1 MSRARRAW
9 TVPEPD
15 VSPRLEP
22 AVLDELDDATTAAV
36 DLTGAVIPALSGA
49 QVDSSDLSRM
59 RANAGQWER
68 VTLADCRL
76 DGADVAN
83 LVWREG
89 ALMRCSLRE
98 VRMTG
103 VLLAGVRVRGTLL
116 EGVQASLSTWHDV
129 QLRGVVLRG
138 CDLSEATFVDT
149 VMEQVL
155 LEDCVLTS
163 AQLSGLRCRDVQ
175 LRGCRLDGVSG
186 VTSLRG
192 ARVAE
197 EDALALLP
205 AIARELGI
213 TIGS

>member
-1 MSRARRAW
+1 VSRARRAW

-15 VSPRLEP
+15 VPPRLEP

-49 QVDSSDLSRM
+49 QVDSSDLSRL

-68 VTLADCRL
+68 VTLADCRI
-76 DGADVAN
+76 DGADLAN
-83 LVWREG
+83 LVWRDG

-116 EGVQASLSTWHDV
+116 EGAQASLSTWHDV

-175 LRGCRLDGVSG
+175 LRGCRLDGVGG

-205 AIARELGI
+205 AMARELGI
-213 TIGS
+213 TIGP